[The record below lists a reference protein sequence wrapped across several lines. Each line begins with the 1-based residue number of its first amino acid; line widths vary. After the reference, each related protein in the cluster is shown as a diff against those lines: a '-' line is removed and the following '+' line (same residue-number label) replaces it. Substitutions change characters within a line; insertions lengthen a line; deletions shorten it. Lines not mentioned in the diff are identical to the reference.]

1 MFLFSTDA
9 LIESSLTSLTSKY
22 LNATGRSA
30 KNLCISE
37 KKTGSGLHDAY
48 ISDLVIFMSHF
59 TDMKNLF
66 TVLFCLLSLFSEAQ
80 KKHSFNEAQFYS
92 ELGTL
97 AEKKDFFQVKKLLVT
112 NKSRIDQEVYY
123 YYWSL
128 AENAFS
134 HFSASNEAIELF
146 LEGAGSMKN
155 DSVFKEILLVKQLN
169 LVNLFEYKDAY
180 LTNQYILE
188 HFKHVCTEEEI
199 EDLTNTGKIWKALE
213 NSGKQKIHHPV
224 DVKIGLTRDMAK
236 LANVPVTVSGKTK
249 NFIFDTG
256 ANFSVIQR
264 SVALEMNCEIIPVQ
278 FDVSA
283 ITGAKVKSDLAVV
296 KELFIGDQNSGQV
309 VRCENVVFLVFDDKD
324 LTFSEVNY
332 SIQGIIGFPVIR
344 NLDEIRITKEDE
356 LLIPKTPE
364 VYQQSNMILNGFVP
378 VVQVIQEKDTLQF
391 SFDTGAVETSLNRAY
406 YQKYKKRVEKKGK
419 KKTLKSGGAGGMVEF
434 EGYLLPS
441 VTLAVGTSEE
451 VTLKDI
457 QVRKDQVGEVSADFD
472 GNLGQDFIKQFD
484 EMIISFKYSAIQF
497 R

>member
-1 MFLFSTDA
+1 
-9 LIESSLTSLTSKY
+9 
-22 LNATGRSA
+22 
-30 KNLCISE
+30 
-37 KKTGSGLHDAY
+37 
-48 ISDLVIFMSHF
+48 MSHF

-66 TVLFCLLSLFSEAQ
+66 TILFCLLNLFSEAQ
-80 KKHSFNEAQFYS
+80 KKDFNEDQFYL
-92 ELGTL
+92 ELGSL
-97 AEKKDFFQVKKLLVT
+97 AQKKNFFRVRQELIE
-112 NKSRIDQEVYY
+112 NKSRIDPEVYY

-134 HFSASNEAIELF
+134 HFSESNEAIEHF

-155 DSVFKEILLVKQLN
+155 DSVFKKILMVKQLN

-188 HFKHVCTEEEI
+188 NFKHVCTEDEI
-199 EDLTNTGKIWKALE
+199 NDLTNTGRIWKALE
-213 NSGKQKIHHPV
+213 NSGKQQIHHPF
-224 DVKIGLTRDMAK
+224 DVKIELTRDMAK

-296 KELFIGDQNSGQV
+296 KELFIGDPEGSGQV
-309 VRCENVVFLVFDDKD
+309 IKCENVVFLVFDDKD

-344 NLDEIRITKEDE
+344 NLDEIHITKEDE
-356 LLIPKTPE
+356 LIIPKTPE
-364 VYQQSNMILNGFVP
+364 LYSQSNMILNGFVP
-378 VVQVIQEKDTLQF
+378 VVQVIQGKDTLQF
-391 SFDTGAVETSLNRAY
+391 TFDTGAVGTSLNAAY

-419 KKTLKSGGAGGMVEF
+419 KQKLRSGGAGGMVEY
-434 EGYLLPS
+434 EGYLLPEL
-441 VTLAVGTSEE
+441 TLTVGKSKA
-451 VTLKDI
+451 TLHNIPLEKDPL
-457 QVRKDQVGEVSADFD
+457 GEASAHFD
-472 GNLGQDFIKQFD
+472 GNLGQDFIKKFD
-484 EMIISFKYSAIQF
+484 EMIISFKYSAILF
-497 R
+497 K